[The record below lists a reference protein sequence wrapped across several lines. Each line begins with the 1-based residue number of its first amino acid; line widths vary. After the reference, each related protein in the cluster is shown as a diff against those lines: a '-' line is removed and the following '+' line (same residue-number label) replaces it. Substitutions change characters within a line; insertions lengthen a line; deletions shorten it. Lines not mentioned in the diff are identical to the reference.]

1 MSFSGFVFDMIGR
14 SKANREML
22 NLRRE
27 QRKEL
32 LGRIGKTGNV
42 HPDLNITLAEFE
54 RIQKQT
60 KEKERRDKNIRFRNT
75 CLFLISLIAVFFLLL
90 AVVKL
95 LL

>member
-32 LGRIGKTGNV
+32 LRKIGKTGDK
-42 HPDLNITLAEFE
+42 HSDLNITLAEFE
-54 RIQKQT
+54 RVQKQT
-60 KEKERRDKNIRFRNT
+60 KEKERRDKDIRFRNT

-90 AVVKL
+90 AVIKL
-95 LL
+95 LF

>member
-22 NLRRE
+22 TLRRE

-32 LGRIGKTGNV
+32 LRKICETGDV

-60 KEKERRDKNIRFRNT
+60 KEKERKDKSIRFRNT

-90 AVVKL
+90 AVIKL